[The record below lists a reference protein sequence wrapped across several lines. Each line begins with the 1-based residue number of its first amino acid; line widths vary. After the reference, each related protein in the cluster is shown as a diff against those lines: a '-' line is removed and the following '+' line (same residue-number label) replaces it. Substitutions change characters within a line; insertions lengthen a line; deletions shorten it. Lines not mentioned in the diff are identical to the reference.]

1 MSAEVG
7 PDYEWKLR
15 ELMALKGLWHTSHLV
30 EPLAKRGI
38 ELSRTQVYRLVS
50 QRPGRVTIPL
60 LVALCDILECKFE
73 DLVVPKKVGSVQA
86 PRCRKVTRTK
96 AVNETPLADP
106 VPTEFFEDL

>member
-1 MSAEVG
+1 MFAEVG

-15 ELMALKGLWHTSHLV
+15 ELMALKGLWHTSQLV

-38 ELSRTQVYRLVS
+38 ELSRTQVYRFES

-73 DLVVPKKVGSVQA
+73 DLMVPRKAAAVRA
-86 PRCRKVTRTK
+86 PRRRKATRAK
-96 AVNETPLADP
+96 AVNETQLADP